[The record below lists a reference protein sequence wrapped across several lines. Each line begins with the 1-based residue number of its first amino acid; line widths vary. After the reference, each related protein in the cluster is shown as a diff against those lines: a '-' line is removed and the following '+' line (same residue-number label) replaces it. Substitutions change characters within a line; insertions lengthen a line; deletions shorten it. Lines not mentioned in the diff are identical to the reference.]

1 MAYVAKRQLSE
12 AEAELTGL
20 KALLSDESL
29 KGQTTFSANSGFAIL
44 RIAAEVVAGE
54 IAAVRGHWDAATLHL
69 DRAIRFEDAL
79 IYQEPHDWHASARLN
94 LGHVLLKASRPDEAE
109 SVFWEDLKKNPENG
123 WTLRGLLEAQRAQGR
138 TADAVLTESR
148 LKKAWKDADVLPASA
163 ATDASPAPRAR
174 PGGDDPSETARGPA
188 ASAAE
193 TETRS
198 SRFEGTGDP
207 AATFVTVKGGV
218 RLRYTQQGPA
228 TGPALILLHGYSDS
242 SWSFSRVLPLLPATL
257 RVVAIDQRGHGLSSR
272 APDYSMDAMARDV
285 IEVMNALAIP
295 TATVVGHSMGSF
307 VARRA
312 AVLAPM
318 RVTRLV
324 LVGAGIRAAT
334 PGMADLQKTVDG
346 LTDPV
351 DPTFVREFQYSTVAL
366 PVPAPFLQVVLAES
380 HRLDAATW
388 KRVLAGLIAY
398 QSAES
403 AITVPTLVLGGDKD
417 AVFSVA
423 EQHGVVAAIRGARA
437 VIVPGVGHTLHWE
450 DPTRFV
456 AELLAFLR

>member
-1 MAYVAKRQLSE
+1 
-12 AEAELTGL
+12 
-20 KALLSDESL
+20 
-29 KGQTTFSANSGFAIL
+29 
-44 RIAAEVVAGE
+44 
-54 IAAVRGHWDAATLHL
+54 
-69 DRAIRFEDAL
+69 
-79 IYQEPHDWHASARLN
+79 
-94 LGHVLLKASRPDEAE
+94 
-109 SVFWEDLKKNPENG
+109 
-123 WTLRGLLEAQRAQGR
+123 
-138 TADAVLTESR
+138 
-148 LKKAWKDADVLPASA
+148 
-163 ATDASPAPRAR
+163 
-174 PGGDDPSETARGPA
+174 
-188 ASAAE
+188 
-193 TETRS
+193 
-198 SRFEGTGDP
+198 
-207 AATFVTVKGGV
+207 
-218 RLRYTQQGPA
+218 
-228 TGPALILLHGYSDS
+228 
-242 SWSFSRVLPLLPATL
+242 
-257 RVVAIDQRGHGLSSR
+257 
-272 APDYSMDAMARDV
+272 
-285 IEVMNALAIP
+285 
-295 TATVVGHSMGSF
+295 
-307 VARRA
+307 
-312 AVLAPM
+312 
-318 RVTRLV
+318 LV